1 MTGAG
6 LLVRT
11 VDRLLG
17 EDAGF
22 KPRHALTVRLIL
34 ADTPFIEGDHHN
46 AFVDTLRE
54 RVRGLPGVQSAGA
67 GSLLPPH
74 DTPIYEP
81 DDNKARF
88 PKFLREQPCPWGGK
102 DFRNLPGDL
111 LSLVGRRDLDEAVEM
126 HGSVPYW

>member
-74 DTPIYEP
+74 DTPIAVQFTYVDGRGDSPRHEIVLLFVAVTRGHLAALG
-81 DDNKARF
+81 AR
-88 PKFLREQPCPWGGK
+88 LRDGSRSPTT
-102 DFRNLPGDL
+102 
-111 LSLVGRRDLDEAVEM
+111 SRRR
-126 HGSVPYW
+126 PP